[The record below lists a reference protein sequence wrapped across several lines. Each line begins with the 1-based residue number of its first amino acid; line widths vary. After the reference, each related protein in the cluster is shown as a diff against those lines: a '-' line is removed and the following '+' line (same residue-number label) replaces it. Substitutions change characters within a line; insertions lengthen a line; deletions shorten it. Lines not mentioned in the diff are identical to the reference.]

1 MISEKILNALEEQIN
16 FEFESAYLYLGMSL
30 KMDEA
35 NFTGFSHW
43 LFQQY
48 QEELDHA
55 HQMID
60 YVQRRGHTIALK
72 DIPAVAI
79 ETADPVKISRDVLEH
94 EIKVS
99 RAIDN
104 ILALAR
110 DAKDFATEKFMME
123 FVEEQ
128 VEEEESARNLV
139 DSFSCASENLSAQM
153 MIDNMLSA
161 CEEE

>member
-1 MISEKILNALEEQIN
+1 MISEKILKAIEEQIN
-16 FEFESAYLYLGMSL
+16 FELESAYLYLAMSL
-30 KMDEA
+30 KMDDA

-43 LFQQY
+43 LFKQY

-55 HQMID
+55 HEMID

-72 DIPAVAI
+72 EIPAYTI
-79 ETADPVKISRDVLEH
+79 DSKDPAKISQDVLDH

-104 ILALAR
+104 ILELAR
-110 DAKDFATEKFMME
+110 NEKDYATEHFMMK

-128 VEEEESARNLV
+128 VEEEESARELV
-139 DSFSCASENLSAQM
+139 DSFSCVSGNLSAQM
-153 MIDNMLSA
+153 MVDSMLSRR
-161 CEEE
+161 EG

>member
-1 MISEKILNALEEQIN
+1 M
-16 FEFESAYLYLGMSL
+16 
-30 KMDEA
+30 
-35 NFTGFSHW
+35 
-43 LFQQY
+43 
-48 QEELDHA
+48 
-55 HQMID
+55 
-60 YVQRRGHTIALK
+60 
-72 DIPAVAI
+72 
-79 ETADPVKISRDVLEH
+79 KISRDVLEH

-161 CEEE
+161 REEE